1 MARGL
6 PHPMSREAWREWASE
21 TERSE
26 WVDGE
31 VVTFMP
37 PSRIH
42 QLLVVWLTQVLG
54 LFARRSGIGE
64 LVVAPFEMRLPR
76 SSREPDLMIVARE
89 RLHLLGPQRLD
100 GPADLVV
107 EIVSDDST
115 SRDRVGKLNEYES
128 AGVREYW
135 IIDPREG
142 RRSVALFLLDEAGR
156 YRQARPDDAGRL
168 HSTVLAGLWLDPA
181 MLWQE
186 PLPDPLDVL
195 FALDPRRFPPAGV

>member
-6 PHPMSREAWREWASE
+6 PHPMSREAWRERAGG

-54 LFARRSGIGE
+54 LFARRAGIGE

-76 SSREPDLMIVARE
+76 SSREPDLMVVASG

-115 SRDRVGKLNEYES
+115 ARDRVGKLNEYES

-142 RRSVALFLLDEAGR
+142 RRSVDPFLIEEDGR
-156 YRQARPDDAGRL
+156 YRQVLPDATGRL
-168 HSTVLAGLWLDPA
+168 HSTVLSGLWLDAA
-181 MLWQE
+181 MLWQD
-186 PLPDPLDVL
+186 PLPDPLD
-195 FALDPRRFPPAGV
+195 ALSAIDPRRFPPAQA

>member
-1 MARGL
+1 
-6 PHPMSREAWREWASE
+6 MSREAWREWAGE

-26 WVDGE
+26 WIDGE

-54 LFARRSGIGE
+54 LFARRAGIGD

-76 SSREPDLMIVARE
+76 SSREPDLMVVTRE
-89 RLHLLGPQRLD
+89 RLDRLGPQRLD

-115 SRDRVGKLNEYES
+115 ARDRVGKLNEYQA

-135 IIDPREG
+135 IIDPRDG
-142 RRSVALFLLDEAGR
+142 RQAADRFLLGEDGR

-168 HSTVLAGLWLDPA
+168 HSQVLPGLWLDPG
-181 MLWQE
+181 MLWQD
-186 PLPDPLDVL
+186 PLPDPLD
-195 FALDPRRFPPAGV
+195 ALSAMDPRRFPPAED